1 MGLVTTSAGIRAVR
15 IALLKLR
22 CRLIH
27 SFGLLLGRR
36 FTLEATS
43 ANHMMLYRVL
53 KQFRVGSETE
63 AVHNSVL
70 VESDGTRL
78 DVQDAG
84 NFLH

>member
-1 MGLVTTSAGIRAVR
+1 MRRGVRNPGLVTTSAGIRAIG
-15 IALLKLR
+15 IAILNLR

-27 SFGLLLGRR
+27 SFGLLLYRR

-53 KQFRVGSETE
+53 EQFRVGSEAE
-63 AVHNSVL
+63 EVHDSVL

-78 DVQDAG
+78 DV
-84 NFLH
+84 

>member
-15 IALLKLR
+15 IAILEVRCWLINFGVLLD
-22 CRLIH
+22 
-27 SFGLLLGRR
+27 RR
-36 FTLEATS
+36 FTLNTTS

-53 KQFRVGSETE
+53 EQFRVGSEAE
-63 AVHNSVL
+63 EVHDSVL